1 MNERTHEALA
11 VLYKICLGCSAEL
24 PGVAEHIAAEIEP
37 VADEY
42 CRRFAKTLRYEEPSA
57 NLARALIP
65 RVKTARGLSTMP
77 AVFELLRILKPAGDP
92 ETTEADELEWLLVGL
107 WHLKG
112 KALWRR
118 GEIEPPAPMP

>member
-1 MNERTHEALA
+1 MKERTHEALTI
-11 VLYKICLGCSAEL
+11 LYKICLGFSAEV
-24 PGVAEHIAAEIEP
+24 PGASEYIPAEIEP

-42 CRRFAKTLRYEEPSA
+42 CRRFARTLCYEEPSA

-65 RVKTARGLSTMP
+65 RVKTARGLATMP
-77 AVFELLRILKPAGDP
+77 AVFELFRVLKPELGP
-92 ETTEADELEWLLVGL
+92 ETTSAEELEWLLVEL

-118 GEIEPPAPMP
+118 GEIEPPIPLP